1 MSIPRI
7 EEISGTTES
16 RRYLQ
21 EVSDGLENLEEE
33 GNDDVLY
40 ELLKFDEMMELR
52 LRSAE
57 YNEYEDAE
65 KPEKNFDWNVT
76 KYDDHS
82 MEIQL
87 YFENPEAI
95 SRQSNDFD
103 VVRIEFI
110 NTTLIYDFVG
120 QELEEGTYIE
130 KQVP

>member
-1 MSIPRI
+1 M
-7 EEISGTTES
+7 
-16 RRYLQ
+16 
-21 EVSDGLENLEEE
+21 
-33 GNDDVLY
+33 
-40 ELLKFDEMMELR
+40 LKFDEMMELS

-95 SRQSNDFD
+95 SRESNDFD
-103 VVRIEFI
+103 VVRIDFI

-130 KQVP
+130 RQIP

>member
-120 QELEEGTYIE
+120 QELE
-130 KQVP
+130 